1 MKVKI
6 LKPANSEL
14 QRYAG
19 EDLTRKVI
27 QRVTNQIHAEA
38 DEVILAALAAGV
50 PVTEIGL
57 IQASTINSPEIAGYH
72 VRIGQHVECCQ
83 VRLW

>member
-1 MKVKI
+1 MKI
-6 LKPANSEL
+6 LKPTNNEL
-14 QRYAG
+14 HDLVG
-19 EDLTRKVI
+19 ENLTHQIMQSV
-27 QRVTNQIHAEA
+27 VNQIHDEV

-57 IQASTINSPEIAGYH
+57 MQASTINSPEIVGYH